1 MHSPARRPL
10 INAKKFISLFVCIV
24 LSTSLLNISKASADV
39 IAGSPYLVLTFAC
52 GNSGVIF
59 YPSGASNPVSV
70 GATMT
75 PASNIV
81 GGSISAG
88 TISSLTVTDYCSS
101 PTWSGVATSG
111 TVTDSILTKMAATG
125 LSTNTTTLTSTLGV
139 SVGITQYATF
149 STSSYF
155 AGNYGV
161 NRASFT
167 STTPEFTLSSSTET
181 VNAATAIVGY
191 TITSTGGAI
200 DSYSITPTVSNSL
213 SFSTTTGLISGTP
226 TAQAAVVTYTIT
238 ATNTAGSSTATY
250 SLTVNA
256 DPAIAAAAEAAR
268 VAAAEAARLA
278 AIEAARVAAA
288 NVAAQKAKEQKE
300 LTEILAI
307 IPKIAELTLSL
318 GETTKSLYSTKCV
331 KGKTTKYVKYGSKCP
346 KEYVKK

>member
-1 MHSPARRPL
+1 MHSPALRKL
-10 INAKKFISLFVCIV
+10 INIKWFIPLFICIV
-24 LSTSLLNISKASADV
+24 LSTSLFNISKVSADV
-39 IAGSPYLVLTFAC
+39 IAGSPYLVLTLAC
-52 GNSGVIF
+52 GDSGVIF

-70 GATMT
+70 GDTMT
-75 PASNIV
+75 PVSNIE
-81 GGSISAG
+81 GPSINTR
-88 TISSLTVTDYCSS
+88 TISSLTVTSPCSTG
-101 PTWSGVATSG
+101 TWSGVATSG
-111 TVTDSILTKMAATG
+111 TVTNSILTKMTSSGGSSA
-125 LSTNTTTLTSTLGV
+125 TTTLTSTLGV

-149 STSSYF
+149 STSSPF
-155 AGNYGV
+155 ASNYGV
-161 NRASFT
+161 NRVSLP
-167 STTPEFTLSSSTET
+167 SITPAFTLSPSTET

-268 VAAAEAARLA
+268 VAAAEAAR
-278 AIEAARVAAA
+278 VAAA
-288 NVAAQKAKEQKE
+288 NAAAQKAKEQKE

-307 IPKIAELTLSL
+307 IPKIAELTLGL

-331 KGKTTKYVKYGSKCP
+331 KGKTTKYVKYGAKCP
-346 KEYVKK
+346 KGYKKK